1 MPAGTVAGR
10 EVRVQGESAA
20 LAKAGAAGAAGASR
34 ALVLGIGNVLWA
46 DEGFGVRA
54 VEALHD
60 AWALPSNVTLMDG
73 GTQGL
78 ILLPEVTAHTHVL
91 VFDAIDFND
100 APAGLRVLRDR
111 EVPAWAGAKMS
122 LHQQSFMELLAIA
135 EVQDRFPAHLTLIGV
150 QPERLMDFGGSLSA
164 SVRER
169 LPQAVALAIEQL
181 TQWGYAPERRTA
193 PPAERL
199 NDRALGLE
207 DYERGRPPAE
217 LACRVGDAR
226 FLNIRH
232 AIEQG
237 GGAQAAAALSA
248 HEGQ

>member
-1 MPAGTVAGR
+1 
-10 EVRVQGESAA
+10 VQGHRAEPS
-20 LAKAGAAGAAGASR
+20 

-60 AWALPSNVTLMDG
+60 AWALPANVTLMDG

-91 VFDAIDFND
+91 VFDAIDFGD
-100 APAGLRVLRDR
+100 APATLRVLRDR
-111 EVPAWAGAKMS
+111 EVPAWSGAKMS

-135 EVQDRFPAHLTLIGV
+135 DVQDRFPPHLTLVGV
-150 QPERLMDFGGSLSA
+150 QPERLMDFGGSLTP
-164 SVRER
+164 SVRAR
-169 LPQAVALAIEQL
+169 LPAAVEQGVDVL
-181 TQWGYAPERRTA
+181 RQWGFAPVRRTA

-199 NDRALGLE
+199 NDRALHIE
-207 DYERGRPPAE
+207 AYEGGRPPE
-217 LACRVGDAR
+217 EQACRVGDAR

-237 GGAQAAAALSA
+237 IAAA
-248 HEGQ
+248 EGR

>member
-1 MPAGTVAGR
+1 MQAVN
-10 EVRVQGESAA
+10 VQ
-20 LAKAGAAGAAGASR
+20 LARR

-54 VEALHD
+54 VEALHEG
-60 AWALPSNVTLMDG
+60 WALPDDVTLMDG

-78 ILLPEVTAHTHVL
+78 VLLSEVTAHSHVL
-91 VFDAIDFND
+91 VFDAVDFGD
-100 APAGLRVLRDR
+100 APAALRVLRDR

-135 EVQDRFPAHLTLIGV
+135 DVQDRFPPHLTLVGV

-164 SVRER
+164 SVRAR
-169 LPQAVALAIEQL
+169 LPQALEAGIGQLREWGFAAVA
-181 TQWGYAPERRTA
+181 RSA

-199 NDRALGLE
+199 NDRSIALA
-207 DYERGRPPAE
+207 DYEQGRPSEQA
-217 LACRVGDAR
+217 ACRIGDAR

-232 AIEQG
+232 AIEN
-237 GGAQAAAALSA
+237 GAPGAA
-248 HEGQ
+248 

>member
-1 MPAGTVAGR
+1 MSIT
-10 EVRVQGESAA
+10 
-20 LAKAGAAGAAGASR
+20 
-34 ALVLGIGNVLWA
+34 VLGIGNVLWA

-60 AWALPSNVTLMDG
+60 RYALPPAVRLMDG

-78 ILLPEVTAHTHVL
+78 ALLADVTGCASVL
-91 VFDAIDFND
+91 VFDALDFGD
-100 APAGLRVLRDR
+100 APCTLRLLRDR

-135 EVQDRFPAHLTLIGV
+135 DLQGRFPPRLTLIGV
-150 QPERLMDFGGSLSA
+150 QPERLLDFGGSLSEQ
-164 SVRER
+164 VRAR
-169 LPQAVALAIEQL
+169 LPAALQLAVDELRA
-181 TQWGYAPERRTA
+181 WGHEPLPRSE

-199 NDRALGLE
+199 NDRALGLAS
-207 DYERGRPPAE
+207 YEQGRPPAD
-217 LACRVGDAR
+217 LACRIGDAR

-237 GGAQAAAALSA
+237 G
-248 HEGQ
+248 ER